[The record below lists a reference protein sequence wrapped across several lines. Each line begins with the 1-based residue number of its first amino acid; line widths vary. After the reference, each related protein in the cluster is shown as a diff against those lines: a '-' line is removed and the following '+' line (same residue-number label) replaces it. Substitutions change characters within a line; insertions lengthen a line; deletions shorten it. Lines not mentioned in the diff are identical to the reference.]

1 VEVGVG
7 VEHSTVR
14 VSVRD
19 SGAGIAPEFL
29 PHVFEPFRQGE
40 RAAGG
45 RPHGLGLG
53 LAIVKHVVELHGG
66 RVEAHSAGAGRGAT
80 FAVVLPVAERVDV
93 KRENPGIGIPGLGV
107 V

>member
-1 VEVGVG
+1 VK
-7 VEHSTVR
+7 
-14 VSVRD
+14 D
-19 SGAGIAPEFL
+19 SGAGIAQEFL
-29 PHVFEPFRQGE
+29 PHVFEAFRQGE

-80 FAVVLPVAERVDV
+80 FIVLLPMAGRADV
-93 KRENPGIGIPGLGV
+93 HQRESPGMEVPGLSKV
-107 V
+107 